1 MSEPEVLV
9 AIPAAGASRRLGRPK
24 QLVALGGEP
33 LLRRQCR
40 CALSAGVG
48 PVLVIL
54 GCDADRHAQV
64 IEDLPVEVCVNHAW
78 LEGMAASLR
87 HVVDAAS
94 ERRAASLILQ
104 CDQYRVTPAEL
115 RTLYDTWRL
124 APASACVSCWD
135 DYAGPPAIVPSEYYD
150 DVRRLRG
157 DVGARALL
165 YDARRPRPTEVA
177 NPRATFDLDSLEDLE
192 DVASS
197 EARLWT
203 LTPKQK
209 R

>member
-1 MSEPEVLV
+1 MSEPDVLV
-9 AIPAAGASRRLGRPK
+9 AIPAAGASRRLGRSK
-24 QLVALGGEP
+24 QLVTLGGEP

-64 IEDLPVEVCVNHAW
+64 IADLPVEVCVNHEW

-87 HVVDAAS
+87 HVVAAAS

-104 CDQYRVTPAEL
+104 CDQYRVTPADL

-124 APASACVSCWD
+124 APASACVSRWD

-157 DVGARALL
+157 EVGARALL
-165 YDARRPRPTEVA
+165 YDAQRPRPTEVA
-177 NPRATFDLDSLEDLE
+177 NPRATYDLDSLEDLE
-192 DVASS
+192 GVASGPDS
-197 EARLWT
+197 GR
-203 LTPKQK
+203 
-209 R
+209 